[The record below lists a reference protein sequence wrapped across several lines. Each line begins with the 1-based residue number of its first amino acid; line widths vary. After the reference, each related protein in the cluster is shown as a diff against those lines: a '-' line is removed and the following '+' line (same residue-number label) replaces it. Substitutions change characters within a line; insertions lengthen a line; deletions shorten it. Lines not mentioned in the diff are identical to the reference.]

1 LQSILKAANKLVFMI
16 TENQYVGGLEGSIPV
31 LVQAVS
37 HNDSHTCEALTAAT
51 GD

>member
-1 LQSILKAANKLVFMI
+1 MI